1 MTPEKVVIAV
11 NGKSFSNDRHG
22 GAIRAALNII
32 NGLNDIYGDRTK
44 ELEILIP
51 SYKEIP
57 HQLFESKSI
66 RVKVFVSPLYA
77 NTYFKNFWEQFI
89 LPFYINRTKNINYFL
104 TLQIQ
109 LQSSFHSLSH
119 KFF

>member
-66 RVKVFVSPLYA
+66 RVRFCQPSLCKYIFQKLLGTIYSTFLY
-77 NTYFKNFWEQFI
+77 Q
-89 LPFYINRTKNINYFL
+89 
-104 TLQIQ
+104 
-109 LQSSFHSLSH
+109 
-119 KFF
+119 